1 MQTLTTK
8 QLAQACGAAHAT
20 RLPTPLHVTYP
31 RSDIEPKHM
40 SAGVLAQIMSEHAHQ
55 LTG

>member
-31 RSDIEPKHM
+31 RSDIETLLGPLGSHYHT
-40 SAGVLAQIMSEHAHQ
+40 QP
-55 LTG
+55 